1 MPYFSATGE
10 TPSETPFTQKSELD
24 SSSAPFFS
32 SNPPP
37 AEPEYTTTEVPDI
50 DPASGSAI
58 GSTTTVKT
66 PVPKKYEDYPT
77 IAEMPL
83 KASSPMGTLKMMA
96 GLPFAESDEATK
108 NIIAANMPNAKFR
121 NDRYGNPLVETPDG
135 TYHINRPDK
144 ANAQM
149 FSNLVGRAAVG
160 IPATAAAEF
169 VAPAAVA
176 SIPAVMAAQG
186 VAGAVNSAGG
196 NFISNWA
203 GAKQQLSPSQV
214 GIDAAISGLTAGTVK
229 GLFPSP
235 TPEVFAGT
243 PSASQ
248 KVFTSAAPEM
258 GIKPGMS
265 TAGANP
271 QDMLLHDPNF
281 TGAAIRIMQTQP
293 NSEAADVIEQSL
305 NTHASQSGARVKADL
320 DANFGPL
327 SQNDVAVDQGLQQAK
342 KLLGPQLED
351 VLQKS
356 GPVDSSGVVAQ
367 IDSLLQKAPPNSPLE
382 RALNSTRRMLVED
395 NGQPFIA
402 GTRSETPTKGGIY
415 TTSPPQEY
423 KPPTYVS
430 DPTKLNEVKK
440 ALDRMVNVGDPEA
453 GINAGSISSSD
464 HAISTVRK
472 SLNNTLFNQVDGY
485 GDLMGKY
492 SNIFDMLDANEMGAN
507 MLAGGKNA
515 LRPEQ
520 VQAMLQHPD
529 ANVSSAFRTG
539 ARASVENKLQSTPND
554 IAALSKMTTDPQSGL
569 PDFTRQ
575 NLELLHGPDAVNA
588 IQNTAQREAAYA
600 STAKQI
606 LAARQAGRSSIGAK
620 MIDQE
625 QLPFFEPDPRTNAFG
640 LALSAGVKAANKVG
654 PALLGRTGPEFS
666 EGIGNILTSPREAAT
681 KALLDAST
689 KGLSPSS
696 VGAQMMLANPSQ
708 TVEDRNR
715 ATGGRAQRQ
724 SGGRAPSVAKAKAD
738 QLIAMVD
745 RIKKDEGEGTKPL
758 LNVDDTTIA
767 KALEIANRGI

>member
-1 MPYFSATGE
+1 MATFSYSGD
-10 TPSETPFTQKSELD
+10 Q
-24 SSSAPFFS
+24 SSAPSASRSFEY
-32 SNPPP
+32 NPPP
-37 AEPEYTTTEVPDI
+37 KEPEYTTSEVPDI
-50 DPASGSAI
+50 DPASWETGVATGTS
-58 GSTTTVKT
+58 TTVKT
-66 PVPKKYEDYPT
+66 PVPPKYEDYPT

-83 KASSPMGTLKMMA
+83 KANSAIGTLKMMA
-96 GLPFAESDEATK
+96 GLPFAESDDATK

-149 FSNLVGRAAVG
+149 FSNLMGRAVVG
-160 IPATAAAEF
+160 IPAAAAAEF
-169 VAPAAVA
+169 AAPAAVA

-186 VAGAVNSAGG
+186 GAGAVNSAGG

-203 GAKQQLSPSQV
+203 GAKQQLNPSQV
-214 GIDAAISGLTAGTVK
+214 GVDAAVSALTAGAFK

-235 TPEVFAGT
+235 APKVFAGI

-248 KVFTSAAPEM
+248 KVFTNSAAEM
-258 GIKPGMS
+258 GIKPNMS
-265 TAGANP
+265 MAGANS
-271 QDMLLHDPNF
+271 QDMLLHDPNY
-281 TGAAIRIMQTQP
+281 TGSAIRIMQTQP

-305 NTHASQSGARVKADL
+305 NDHSAQSGARIKADL
-320 DANFGPL
+320 DTHFGPL
-327 SQNDVAVDQGLQQAK
+327 SQNDIAVDQGLQQAK
-342 KLLGPQLED
+342 KLLGPQLQD

-356 GPVDSSGVVAQ
+356 GPVDSSGVVSQ
-367 IDSLLQKAPPNSPLE
+367 IDALLEKAPPNSPLE

-395 NGQPFIA
+395 NGQPFIP
-402 GTRSETPTKGGIY
+402 GQRSDTPTKGGIY

-507 MLAGGKNA
+507 MLSGGKNA
-515 LRPEQ
+515 MRPEQ
-520 VQAMLQHPD
+520 VQAMLSHPD

-554 IAALSKMTTDPQSGL
+554 VAALSRMTTDPQSGL

-575 NLELLHGPDAVNA
+575 NLELIHGPDAVNA
-588 IQNTAQREAAYA
+588 IQNTAQREAGYA
-600 STAKQI
+600 NIAKSI
-606 LAARQAGRSSIGAK
+606 LAARQAGKGNIGAK

-654 PALLGRTGPEFS
+654 PAILGRTGADFS
-666 EGIGNILTSPREAAT
+666 SGIGKILTAPRDQAT

-696 VGAQMMLANPSQ
+696 VGSQMFLSNPAQMQL
-708 TVEDRNR
+708 DRKN
-715 ATGGRAQRQ
+715 A
-724 SGGRAPSVAKAKAD
+724 SGGRIGRKSGGRTSSSAKAKAD

-767 KALEIANRGI
+767 KALEIAKRGI

>member
-1 MPYFSATGE
+1 MATFSYSGD
-10 TPSETPFTQKSELD
+10 Q
-24 SSSAPFFS
+24 SSAPS
-32 SNPPP
+32 SHTFEYNPPP
-37 AEPEYTTTEVPDI
+37 KEQEYTTSEVPDI

-58 GSTTTVKT
+58 GTSTTVQT

-83 KASSPMGTLKMMA
+83 KADSAIGTLKMMA
-96 GLPFAESDEATK
+96 GLPFAESDDATK

-149 FSNLVGRAAVG
+149 FSNTVARGAMG
-160 IPATAAAEF
+160 IPAAGLAELA
-169 VAPAAVA
+169 APAAVA

-186 VAGAVNSAGG
+186 AAGAANSAGG

-203 GAKQQLSPSQV
+203 GAKQQLNPSQV
-214 GIDAAISGLTAGTVK
+214 GMDAAISGLTAGAVK
-229 GLFPSP
+229 GLFPAP
-235 TPEVFAGT
+235 APEVFAGT

-248 KVFTSAAPEM
+248 KVFTKSAAEM
-258 GIKPGMS
+258 GIKPNMS
-265 TAGANP
+265 TTDINP
-271 QDMLLHDPNF
+271 QDMLLHDPNY
-281 TGAAIRIMQTQP
+281 TGAAIRVMQTQP
-293 NSEAADVIEQSL
+293 NSEAADVIENSL
-305 NTHASQSGARVKADL
+305 NAHSEQSGARIKADL
-320 DANFGPL
+320 DTHFGPL
-327 SQNDVAVDQGLQQAK
+327 SQNDIAVDQGLQQAK
-342 KLLGPQLED
+342 KLLGPQLQD

-356 GPVDSSGVVAQ
+356 GPVDSSGVVSQ
-367 IDSLLQKAPPNSPLE
+367 IDALLEKAPPNSPLE
-382 RALNSTRRMLVED
+382 RALNSTRKMLVED
-395 NGQPFIA
+395 NGQPFIP
-402 GTRSETPTKGGIY
+402 GKRSEIPTRGGIY

-507 MLAGGKNA
+507 MLSGGKNA
-515 LRPEQ
+515 MRPEQ
-520 VQAMLQHPD
+520 VQAMLNHPD
-529 ANVSSAFRTG
+529 PNVSSAFRTG

-554 IAALSKMTTDPQSGL
+554 IAALSRMTTDPQSGL

-575 NLELLHGPDAVNA
+575 NLELLHGPQAVDA
-588 IQNTAQREAAYA
+588 IQQAAQREAGYA
-600 STAKQI
+600 GAAKSI
-606 LAARQAGRSSIGAK
+606 LAARQAGRGNIGAK

-666 EGIGNILTSPREAAT
+666 AGIGRILTAPRDQAT

-696 VGAQMMLANPSQ
+696 VGSQMLLANPAQ
-708 TVEDRNR
+708 MQLDRKN
-715 ATGGRAQRQ
+715 AAGGRIGRK
-724 SGGRAPSVAKAKAD
+724 SGGRTSSSAKAKAD

-745 RIKKDEGEGTKPL
+745 RIKKEEGEGTKPL